1 MSNVLRSTTFQLEF
15 NGADGVRGIRQFVKT
30 VGDAD
35 AVVERLSQSLGEN
48 VKVSASQ
55 AKSAKELTAEARRVA
70 NEMARNER
78 NTERLTEQYRNMAK
92 AVGMTDD
99 QLQVHNA
106 VIQLGSNA
114 TEEQRRQVEQSV
126 MAYQKLRDA
135 NIQTQGSFRN
145 ARGTMQ
151 NFGWQLQDTIVQ
163 LQMGT
168 SAFTVFSQQGSQM
181 AAAFGPTGAVVGAV
195 IALAGVVG
203 GTLFTSLFNTKK
215 ASDELAKS
223 TENIAKVFSVTK
235 NSTIELTEEFRKLYK
250 VDRDLAELRLKV
262 ALLDA
267 EKAMRTAKKG
277 IAEAFNEIGVA
288 WYNLTVNDLVAGGKG
303 LDYIYNLTESITGL
317 EKGAEGFFKA
327 SNQVRWFIKQV
338 DQLKEGKG
346 SVDEFGTALRNIEK
360 IAKPGNDKL
369 TDFLRTS
376 LDLVVKFEE
385 GKITVDKL
393 REALANLDTT
403 VVETSDSFIKNK
415 GTSDQFIANLAYEA
429 ATLGM
434 TSRALREYQI
444 NLMSIPEADKEVLR
458 GLNDRIALYGIEA
471 AMEKHFADLADKTT
485 DSLSRQYNARE
496 AIRRQIENAQ
506 VRQFKK
512 DDPVQGEIEQFER
525 NLLVLAEQKRQ
536 TDALGYEGL
545 AERQRID
552 GLIEAEVN
560 RHNAAMELAN
570 LQSMQNSIGSLSM
583 GVSMASGI
591 VDMMTNGVQQI
602 KNQTAEMNAFQKTMF
617 LVTQT
622 IAAAQ
627 AIINGIDIGMKLAAA
642 FPLAAPAMIALG
654 TGLGAAQAGVIMGT
668 TFAGTFDNGGYIPAG
683 STGIMSEYGT
693 EIANGAL
700 VQGPAQITSREDTA
714 ALLAGSGGGGYNL
727 TIENR
732 IPSGNYS
739 VVKDGDNSM
748 KIIAEQVFNKN
759 IDGGVANVLGSSN
772 SKSAKSLRSNY
783 QVRRNL
789 GGN

>member
-135 NIQTQGSFRN
+135 NIRTQGSFRN
-145 ARGTMQ
+145 SRGVMQ

-168 SAFTVFSQQGSQM
+168 SAFTVLSQQGSQM
-181 AAAFGPTGAVVGAV
+181 AAAFGPTGALVGAL
-195 IALAGVVG
+195 IALAGVIG
-203 GTLFTSLFNTKK
+203 GTLFTSLRQSAKATADMAKELDSIASSTEKVGKAQAELKRQQVGADINELTRRYQDLNKYLTQVQGRFDTMQKWSQTTGKALNQEQVRYFNSEILQTKASIEEVEKALKK
-215 ASDELAKS
+215 AGGAQSVLAS
-223 TENIAKVFSVTK
+223 GQNTE
-235 NSTIELTEEFRKLYK
+235 
-250 VDRDLAELRLKV
+250 
-262 ALLDA
+262 
-267 EKAMRTAKKG
+267 
-277 IAEAFNEIGVA
+277 
-288 WYNLTVNDLVAGGKG
+288 
-303 LDYIYNLTESITGL
+303 
-317 EKGAEGFFKA
+317 
-327 SNQVRWFIKQV
+327 
-338 DQLKEGKG
+338 QLKAYNE
-346 SVDEFGTALRNIEK
+346 L
-360 IAKPGNDKL
+360 IADLNKEYILTSENTEAAKRATQDLSIMMMGL
-369 TDFLRTS
+369 TDEQQK
-376 LDLVVKFEE
+376 VVDGLLK
-385 GKITVDKL
+385 
-393 REALANLDTT
+393 RN
-403 VVETSDSFIKNK
+403 
-415 GTSDQFIANLAYEA
+415 
-429 ATLGM
+429 
-434 TSRALREYQI
+434 RAQE
-444 NLMSIPEADKEVLR
+444 D
-458 GLNDRIALYGIEA
+458 GIEA
-471 AMEKHFADLADKTT
+471 AKKRSEIEKQELTQFEALNVKLTNTIDDEYKRRYMVIKNYSDNIGADQKAVAKAYADLEAWKTSELAKEESKKT
-485 DSLSRQYNARE
+485 AILVREYNARE

-512 DDPVQGEIEQFER
+512 DDPVQGEMEQFER

-552 GLIEAEVN
+552 ALIEAEVN

-602 KNQTAEMNAFQKTMF
+602 REKTSEMNAFQKMMF
-617 LVTQT
+617 LTSQG
-622 IAAAQ
+622 IAAAM
-627 AIINGIDIGMKLAAA
+627 AVINGIDLGMKLAAQ
-642 FPLAAPAMIALG
+642 FGNPTLYSVG
-654 TGLGAAQAGVIMGT
+654 VTLGAASAGAIMGT
-668 TFAGTFDNGGYIPAG
+668 TFAGMFDQGGYIPSG
-683 STGIMSEYGT
+683 SSGIVAEYGD
-693 EIANGAL
+693 EFVNGTL
-700 VQGPAQITSREDTA
+700 VKGPANVTSREDTA
-714 ALLAGSGGGGYNL
+714 KIMNGTRLNVS
-727 TIENR
+727 IENK
-732 IPSGNYS
+732 IPGGQYS
-739 VVKDGDNSM
+739 VSQLSNGDVA
-748 KIIAEQVFNKN
+748 IIAEQVFNKN